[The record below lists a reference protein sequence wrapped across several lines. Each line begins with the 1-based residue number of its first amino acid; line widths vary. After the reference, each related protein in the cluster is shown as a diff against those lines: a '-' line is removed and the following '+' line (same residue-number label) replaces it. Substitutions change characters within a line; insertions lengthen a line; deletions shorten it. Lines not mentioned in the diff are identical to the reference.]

1 MHPLRQGRFQFQLLH
16 ETVQGLYIVPGRLP
30 GLQARRQTLQRFP
43 HPAAQLIYLRQHGLP
58 PVVPR
63 RAVAVRV
70 FRPVLVTKPRLAVN
84 IPFQNIVFQQVTF
97 FRRQARQTGF
107 QPAEHVLVLVAVGDG
122 GQHTGQQAQHRLFQ
136 NVAAAAEIHRDPVP
150 LKHCFDGP
158 GVLRHI
164 PGRHGDVPAATL
176 PRCQQAADVG
186 SGLLHLGIDSG
197 GLPEPDGG
205 AVALIGQI
213 LPEEMALQMPKG
225 R

>member
-43 HPAAQLIYLRQHGLP
+43 HPAAQFVHSCQNGLP
-58 PVVPR
+58 PLVPR
-63 RAVAVRV
+63 RTVAVRV
-70 FRPVLVTKPRLAVN
+70 FRPVLVPEPRLAVDV
-84 IPFQNIVFQQVTF
+84 PFQNIVFQQVTF
-97 FRRQARQTGF
+97 FCRQARQTGF
-107 QPAEHVLVLVAVGDG
+107 QPAEHILVLIAVGDG
-122 GQHTGQQAQHRLFQ
+122 GQHAGQQAQHRLFQ

-150 LKHCFDGP
+150 LKHRFDGP

-164 PGRHGDVPAATL
+164 PGRHGDVPAAAL
-176 PRCQQAADVG
+176 PRRQQSADVG
-186 SGLLHLGIDSG
+186 GGLLHLGIDGG

-205 AVALIGQI
+205 AVALVGQI